1 MPRKLSRRASRIWER
16 LGQWY
21 GSRLADAYGP
31 TPPEDWAELIDRT
44 DDERLEDALVSVRRE
59 SPVFP
64 PTLGQLEAAIPKRQ
78 HASGREPSKA
88 QQIADL
94 MLKKHGREMCVH
106 QLAQPW
112 NYFGPLR
119 EFQMPNTKPPLY
131 ITHPDPRG
139 VVVADCR
146 DCGKPTFRVLIEDS
160 VTDGVAA

>member
-1 MPRKLSRRASRIWER
+1 PSRTAGRDFLRSKRRATATREGASRSAGSRATSRCRRRCAMPRKLSRRASRIWER

-78 HASGREPSKA
+78 RASGQA
-88 QQIADL
+88 
-94 MLKKHGREMCVH
+94 
-106 QLAQPW
+106 
-112 NYFGPLR
+112 
-119 EFQMPNTKPPLY
+119 
-131 ITHPDPRG
+131 
-139 VVVADCR
+139 
-146 DCGKPTFRVLIEDS
+146 
-160 VTDGVAA
+160 